1 MVVSG
6 TADLKS
12 GMNRAVAG
20 APIETLRR
28 VPLFEDLDSTELQ
41 SVADLMH
48 EANVPAGA
56 VVTAEG
62 GPGDGF
68 FVIEAG
74 EAEVTMEGQ
83 PRATM
88 TAGDFFGEIALLMG
102 SDRTATVT
110 ATSDLRCFALTPSD
124 FRTLVEGNP
133 SIAWKVIQSMAGRLS
148 D

>member
-1 MVVSG
+1 
-6 TADLKS
+6 
-12 GMNRAVAG
+12 MNRVVAG

-133 SIAWKVIQSMAGRLS
+133 SVAWKVIQSMAGRLS

>member
-110 ATSDLRCFALTPSD
+110 AASDLRCFALTPSD
-124 FRTLVEGNP
+124 FRTLVEGSP
-133 SIAWKVIQSMAGRLS
+133 SIAWKVIQSMADRLS

>member
-1 MVVSG
+1 
-6 TADLKS
+6 
-12 GMNRAVAG
+12 
-20 APIETLRR
+20 
-28 VPLFEDLDSTELQ
+28 
-41 SVADLMH
+41 MH

-88 TAGDFFGEIALLMG
+88 TTGDFFGEIALLMG

-124 FRTLVEGNP
+124 FRTLVEGSP
-133 SIAWKVIQSMAGRLS
+133 SIAWKVIQSMADRLS